1 LGDRVTSTDLT
12 NYRLLILDDDAAVG
26 MTIAAIAATLNF
38 ETRATLN
45 SADFFQ
51 VLLEWQPTHVALDLI
66 MPEVD
71 GIEVMRYLGKQRSQV
86 AIVITSGVGSRI
98 LDAAYRLA
106 MEQGLNVLGTVSK
119 PFRLDDLRRLLTCD
133 ITSTYSLQANPISAD
148 LLTIT
153 PETLHSA
160 IQSRQFNVWYQ
171 PKISCQTG
179 KLAGFEALVRWHH
192 PELGLVMPDRFIPLA
207 EDCGAIEPLTEQ
219 ILTQA
224 LQWFSTRCSSPEE
237 LLSLNISAR
246 SLNNILFAD
255 RVAVLCQR
263 QGIRPQQIILEV
275 TETSAMSDPVASLDV
290 LTRFRLK
297 GLNLAIDDF
306 GIGYSSLIQLAR
318 LPFSELKIDKTF
330 VTTAMQS
337 GESRTIIKA
346 IVGLGSGLGLR
357 VTAEGVEDRQT
368 LQFLQD
374 VGCNLAQGYFI
385 SRPMPASQAFDWQQ
399 PNWATISCDSQSG

>member
-1 LGDRVTSTDLT
+1 MTATEKQ
-12 NYRLLILDDDAAVG
+12 YRLLILDDDAAVG

-38 ETRATLN
+38 ETRATLTA
-45 SADFFQ
+45 ADFFQ
-51 VLLEWQPTHVALDLI
+51 VLSEWQPTHIALDLV

-71 GIEVMRYLGKQRSQV
+71 GIEVMRRLGEQQSQV

-106 MEQGLNVLGTVSK
+106 MEQGLNVLGTASK
-119 PFRLDDLRRLLTCD
+119 PFRSDDLRRLLTCN
-133 ITSTYSLQANPISAD
+133 IVNKSPLHNHSISPER
-148 LLTIT
+148 LTIT
-153 PETLHSA
+153 PDTLYKA
-160 IQSRQFNVWYQ
+160 INRHQFDVWYQ
-171 PKISCQTG
+171 PKIFCQTG

-207 EDCGAIEPLTEQ
+207 EECGAIEPLTEQ

-224 LQWFSTRCSSPEE
+224 LRWFSTRCSSPEE
-237 LLSLNISAR
+237 LLSLNISAK
-246 SLNNILFAD
+246 SLSNILFAD
-255 RVAVLCQR
+255 RVAVLCQH
-263 QGIRPQQIILEV
+263 QGVQPQQIILEV

-297 GLNLAIDDF
+297 GLNLSIDDF

-318 LPFSELKIDKTF
+318 LPFSELKIDKMF

-337 GESRTIIKA
+337 DESRTIIKA
-346 IVGLGSGLGLR
+346 IVGLGNGLGLR
-357 VTAEGVEDRQT
+357 VTAEGVENEPT
-368 LQFLQD
+368 LQFLRD

-385 SRPMPASQAFDWQQ
+385 ARPMPAAQAFSWQK
-399 PNWATISCDSQSG
+399 PNWATTPHDTQPG